1 MFNMRTAIV
10 GAGSLGTI
18 AGALLSK
25 AGLEIVLVDAN
36 EAHVNALNSN
46 GATVVGCMELQ
57 TPVQAV
63 TPERMPGVFDLV
75 LYMAK
80 ATYDD
85 VALPQAITHMDEK
98 SVLLTLQNGVPEEK
112 VAGYVGRERTVGGA
126 VGWGATWKEPGVSEL
141 TSIPEDMTYDIGE
154 LDGRVTER
162 IKSVKEVLDNAGEAM
177 ITENLV
183 GVRWTKLLV
192 NVAMSG
198 LSTVLDCNYG
208 QIVDDEKASYAALCV
223 MLETIRAS
231 QGLGILME
239 PMQGVN
245 PVVLLDITKENL
257 EAARNVIKMIYDPHR
272 LIVGSMLQDIKKG
285 LKCEVE
291 ALNGY
296 LSAKSSEASVPTPV
310 NDQVTRMI
318 RLIEERDLDY
328 QWSNLDKI
336 ELPDTSIYYE

>member
-1 MFNMRTAIV
+1 MRTAIM

-25 AGLEIVLVDAN
+25 AGLGVVLVDAN
-36 EAHVNALNSN
+36 EAHVNALNLE
-46 GATVVGCMELQ
+46 GARVVGCMDLVQ
-57 TPVQAV
+57 PVKAV
-63 TPERMPGVFDLV
+63 TPERMEGIFELV
-75 LYMAK
+75 IYMAK

-85 VALPQAITHMDEK
+85 VALPQAISHMDEN
-98 SVLLTLQNGVPEEK
+98 SMLITLQNGVPEEK
-112 VAGYVGRERTVGGA
+112 VAGYVGRERTLGGA

-154 LDGRVTER
+154 LDGRVTDR
-162 IKSVKEVLDNAGEAM
+162 IKKVKGVLDNAGKAEV
-177 ITENLV
+177 TENLI

-208 QIVDDEKASYAALCV
+208 QIVDDEKASFAAICV
-223 MLETIRAS
+223 MLETIKTS
-231 QGLGILME
+231 QALGIAME

-245 PVVLLDITKENL
+245 PVVLLDVAKESMEN
-257 EAARNVIKMIYDPHR
+257 ARNVIKMIYDPHR
-272 LIVGSMLQDIKKG
+272 LIIGSMLQDLKKG
-285 LKCEVE
+285 LKCEVD

-296 LSAKSSEASVPTPV
+296 LSVKSSEASVPTPV
-310 NDQVTRMI
+310 NDQVTSMI
-318 RLIEERDLDY
+318 ERIQERDLDY

-336 ELPDTSIYYE
+336 ELPDMSLYFEE